1 MALDKLLKQLNHKK
15 LPSHI
20 AIIMDGNGRWAK
32 KRFLPRIAGHRAG
45 AKTVDRIVTRCR
57 KLGIKALTLYSF
69 SDENWNR
76 PKKEIDTLMSL
87 LREYLQKELDTM
99 IKEDIRFNTIGHI
112 EDLPLF
118 AQEMIKEAE
127 EKTRNK
133 KGMVLTLALSYGSRR
148 EIIDAVKKIAEKVE
162 KRIIKVDSINSDL
175 FSRELYTNG
184 LPEPDLLIRTS
195 GELRVS
201 NYLLYQI
208 AYTEL
213 FFTKVLWPD
222 FNETHLLKA
231 LIEFQNRVRRYG
243 LTTEQIKKTNGTQ

>member
-1 MALDKLLKQLNHKK
+1 MTLDKLLKQLNHKK

-99 IKEDIRFNTIGHI
+99 LREDIRFNTIGHI

-118 AQEMIKEAE
+118 AQEMVKDAE

>member
-1 MALDKLLKQLNHKK
+1 LTLDKLLKQLNHKK

-99 IKEDIRFNTIGHI
+99 LREDIRFNTIGHI

-118 AQEMIKEAE
+118 AQEMVKDAE

>member
-1 MALDKLLKQLNHKK
+1 M
-15 LPSHI
+15 
-20 AIIMDGNGRWAK
+20 
-32 KRFLPRIAGHRAG
+32 
-45 AKTVDRIVTRCR
+45 
-57 KLGIKALTLYSF
+57 
-69 SDENWNR
+69 
-76 PKKEIDTLMSL
+76 
-87 LREYLQKELDTM
+87 LR
-99 IKEDIRFNTIGHI
+99 EDIRFNTIGHI

-118 AQEMIKEAE
+118 AQEMVKDAE

>member
-1 MALDKLLKQLNHKK
+1 
-15 LPSHI
+15 
-20 AIIMDGNGRWAK
+20 
-32 KRFLPRIAGHRAG
+32 
-45 AKTVDRIVTRCR
+45 
-57 KLGIKALTLYSF
+57 
-69 SDENWNR
+69 
-76 PKKEIDTLMSL
+76 
-87 LREYLQKELDTM
+87 
-99 IKEDIRFNTIGHI
+99 
-112 EDLPLF
+112 
-118 AQEMIKEAE
+118 
-127 EKTRNK
+127 
-133 KGMVLTLALSYGSRR
+133 MVLTLALSYGSRR

-162 KRIIKVDSINSDL
+162 KKIIKVDSINSDL
-175 FSRELYTNG
+175 FSRELYTND

-243 LTTEQIKKTNGTQ
+243 LTTEQIKKTNGIQ

>member
-1 MALDKLLKQLNHKK
+1 MTLDKLLKQLNHKK

-45 AKTVDRIVTRCR
+45 AKTVDRVVTRCR

-76 PKKEIDTLMSL
+76 PKREIDTLMSL

-99 IKEDIRFNTIGHI
+99 LREDIRFNTIGHI

-118 AQEMIKEAE
+118 AQEMVKDAE

-162 KRIIKVDSINSDL
+162 QRIIKVDSINTDL